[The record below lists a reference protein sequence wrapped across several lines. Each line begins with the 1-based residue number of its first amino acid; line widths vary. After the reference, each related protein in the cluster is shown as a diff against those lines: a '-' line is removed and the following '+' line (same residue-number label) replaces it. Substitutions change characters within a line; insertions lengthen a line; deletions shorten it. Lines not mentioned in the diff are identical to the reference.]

1 MGSIS
6 ASCILQEDGL
16 HHFLFNALAIHIN
29 FQELAHQFQ
38 LVVFGPDLDPFLL
51 YLAGLSVFRRHQLD
65 AGLQDVGQPLGGL
78 HLTPQVVGLDSL
90 RVGWIAGA
98 LLPALVERQEP
109 QCSTS
114 EMGADMRL
122 VVVNGDV
129 GHALPQLEE
138 DWGVALWGEE
148 GASELKRE
156 TQLKGVIHGSRAG
169 GVLLPLPLQGDR
181 PRFIHLSRPGV
192 GRQRPPQAG
201 AAAIRGQC
209 QAQ

>member
-1 MGSIS
+1 MRSIS
-6 ASCILQEDGL
+6 ASCIFQEDGL

-38 LVVFGPDLDPFLL
+38 LLVFGPDLDPFLL

-78 HLTPQVVGLDSL
+78 HLTPRGVGLDSL

-129 GHALPQLEE
+129 GHALPRQ
-138 DWGVALWGEE
+138 GEARGLPCGGRRVLQSCRE
-148 GASELKRE
+148 KRSLKE
-156 TQLKGVIHGSRAG
+156 
-169 GVLLPLPLQGDR
+169 
-181 PRFIHLSRPGV
+181 
-192 GRQRPPQAG
+192 
-201 AAAIRGQC
+201 
-209 QAQ
+209 